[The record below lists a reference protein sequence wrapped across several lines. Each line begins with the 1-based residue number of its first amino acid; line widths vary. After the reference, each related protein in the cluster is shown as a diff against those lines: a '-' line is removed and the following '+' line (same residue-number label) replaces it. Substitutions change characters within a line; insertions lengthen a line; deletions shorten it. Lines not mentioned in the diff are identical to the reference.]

1 MALTFDKVS
10 RTQKANFS
18 TNSTQVA
25 KALAVLACTVPL
37 SNVENYFL
45 WAPGRKSSQDIFLL
59 PPKRIAYLDTML
71 IFLNIILIYMK
82 LVSPFLLNHLL
93 LSFFLVIYYAYQD
106 VLFRSTFMPYFIITC
121 LD

>member
-25 KALAVLACTVPL
+25 EASAVLACAVPL
-37 SNVENYFL
+37 PNVENYFL
-45 WAPGRKSSQDIFLL
+45 RAPGGISSQDIFLL
-59 PPKRIAYLDTML
+59 LPKRIAYLDTLL
-71 IFLNIILIYMK
+71 IFLDIILIYMK
-82 LVSPFLLNHLL
+82 SVSPLLLNHLL
-93 LSFFLVIYYAYQD
+93 LSFFLVICYAYQD